1 MEFFA
6 VVFLLNYVAT
16 SITLGVYSSV
26 QTAAVDADN
35 VICAL
40 YVTKLLPPVR
50 TLTFL
55 PFHLLQY

>member
-1 MEFFA
+1 M
-6 VVFLLNYVAT
+6 VFLLNYIAT